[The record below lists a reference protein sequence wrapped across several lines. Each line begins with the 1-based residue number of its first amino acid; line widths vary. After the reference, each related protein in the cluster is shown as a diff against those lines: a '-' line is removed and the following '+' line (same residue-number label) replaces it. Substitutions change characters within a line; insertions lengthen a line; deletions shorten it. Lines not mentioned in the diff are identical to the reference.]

1 MKNVYLLVP
10 SWDCPINN
18 EQTTQHVGIPPGT
31 SIVRFSLVAA
41 QPMRDRPQFGFRL
54 QILWTDQFGKT
65 PIVREN
71 VYSLPKDAWNDDE
84 IAQGLPNSGHAV
96 GSPFGVIPHD
106 VGPFPY
112 EVEESPQINFLE
124 VAKLP
129 AGYDRVFLRY
139 TILGGNNGSPVNVAV
154 VVEALTENWE
164 PLEFA

>member
-1 MKNVYLLVP
+1 M
-10 SWDCPINN
+10 
-18 EQTTQHVGIPPGT
+18 
-31 SIVRFSLVAA
+31 AA

-54 QILWTDQFGKT
+54 QMLWTDQFGRT

-96 GSPFGVIPHD
+96 GSPLGVVPHD

-112 EVEESPQINFLE
+112 EVEGAPQINFIE

-139 TILGGNNGSPVNVAV
+139 TILGGNNGSPVNVSV
-154 VVEALTENWE
+154 VLEALTANWE
-164 PLEFA
+164 PLEFT